1 MRSEDTG
8 RFPVRMKLYQ
18 PFIDEIERLK
28 DKYGDRFLELNGF
41 SEDQLNATNFI
52 DNFID
57 IDNVADATIDQSAN
71 THAKDICTLEN
82 EMPKSQFKLLAFHK
96 FYYEM
101 DKAFGRDR
109 ANEWLEAEWN
119 GHFYMHDAHS
129 ASYLPYCYAY
139 DIDQL
144 VTKGLFFIPKFNA
157 SAPKHLTTYT
167 DFVGEF
173 VSWTSNR
180 TSGAC
185 GLPSFLVYSFYFW
198 KKDVENG
205 YYIKSPEYYR
215 DQEFQRIIYKLN
227 QPFLRISQSSF
238 TNFSI
243 FDHSYFESIFGGKEF
258 PDGTFMIDYE
268 DEIIEYQKAFM
279 EVCSKIRSENM
290 MTFPVI
296 TTSLL
301 RKDGKFVDED
311 FARWAC
317 SHNMKWGD
325 SNFFVSEDVTTLSN
339 CCFDGKQMVLAK
351 SSTAGVIYK
360 TFKELYEMSSDDK
373 KNFTIFHNGSWVKG
387 KVVRQPA
394 RKMYK
399 ITTMNNKTIYV
410 TDNHINPTLRGDIS
424 TTELTTDDYLL
435 FNTSK
440 LHSYKE
446 KDKHLTY
453 AEGFLLGM
461 YLGDGSSQ
469 KMKNMDAVVVNL
481 SLNKSKYEESIDIL
495 NQALE
500 DLDET
505 EYKFHLSKPYNN
517 VYPLA
522 IHSKKVYHFIKKYI
536 HGNRAFNKELDMSVL
551 LQAKKFRRGIL
562 DGYYLTDGGNSNR
575 IYTTSEKLVYQMEA
589 LLTSLGKISIINE
602 SDRRDEGLDIR
613 GQHFNR
619 NFILYCIRW
628 YEGGNRRT
636 EKNVFIRKNNNTYFK
651 IKSIESYKY
660 TDKFV
665 YCFEMKNQD
674 EPYFTLP
681 NGIITHN
688 CRLLSDIKNLG
699 YFNSIGGT
707 ALEVGSI
714 KVNTI
719 NLARLA
725 YESNDKDDYIKN
737 LVYYT
742 KLACDILDR
751 VRYVIKRNAEKGLL
765 PNYTLGVIN
774 MKSQYNTIGIIGVYE
789 TLQHY
794 GLTRVDEFGN
804 TTYTDEGIEF
814 AKEILKT
821 ITDVKNAYMEN
832 KDYSINIEEIPG
844 ERAAAILK
852 EKDQELFPNEKYE
865 LPLYGN
871 QWVPLGIKT
880 SLYNKLRLSAIL
892 DKACSG
898 GSICHINVDNP
909 LTDFDTAWKLMNYI
923 ADQGVTYFA
932 YNYKISACEHNHGF
946 YGETCPYCGEKKTDT
961 YTRIVGYFVP
971 TSSYSSVRKD
981 EFKKRTWM
989 DLNGM
994 SEL

>member
-8 RFPVRMKLYQ
+8 LYPINLKFYK
-18 PFIDEIERLK
+18 PFIDCI
-28 DKYGDRFLELNGF
+28 DKLVKNYGPRFSELNGF
-41 SEDQLNATNFI
+41 SDDQLNYTAYI

-57 IDNVADATIDQSAN
+57 KQNVADATIDQSAN
-71 THAKDICTLEN
+71 THTKDICSLEK
-82 EMPKSQFKLLAFHK
+82 EMPKPHSKLLAFHK
-96 FYYEM
+96 FFYEIS
-101 DKAFGRDR
+101 KEFGVHR
-109 ANEWLEAEWN
+109 AEEWLEAEWN
-119 GHFYMHDAHS
+119 GHFYLHDAHS

-139 DIDQL
+139 DIDKL
-144 VTKGLFFIPKFNA
+144 VKEGLYFIDKFNNQ
-157 SAPKHLTTYT
+157 PPRHLTTFT

-173 VSWTSNR
+173 VSWTANR

-185 GLPSFLVYSFYFW
+185 GLPSFLIYSYYFW
-198 KKDVENG
+198 RKDVEND

-227 QPFLRISQSSF
+227 QPYLRIDQASF
-238 TNFSI
+238 SNFSI
-243 FDHSYFESIFGGKEF
+243 FDHPYFESIFGGKQF
-258 PDGTFMIDYE
+258 PDGTYMIDYE
-268 DEIIEYQKAFM
+268 DEIIEYEKAFM
-279 EVCSKIRSENM
+279 EVCSRIRSENM
-290 MTFPVI
+290 MTYPVI
-296 TTSLL
+296 STSLL
-301 RKDGKFVDED
+301 RKDGKFVDEN

-317 SHNMKWGD
+317 AHNMKWGD
-325 SNFFVSEDVTTLSN
+325 SNFFVSEDVTSLSN
-339 CCFDGKQMVLAK
+339 CC
-351 SSTAGVIYK
+351 
-360 TFKELYEMSSDDK
+360 
-373 KNFTIFHNGSWVKG
+373 
-387 KVVRQPA
+387 
-394 RKMYK
+394 
-399 ITTMNNKTIYV
+399 
-410 TDNHINPTLRGDIS
+410 
-424 TTELTTDDYLL
+424 
-435 FNTSK
+435 
-440 LHSYKE
+440 
-446 KDKHLTY
+446 
-453 AEGFLLGM
+453 
-461 YLGDGSSQ
+461 
-469 KMKNMDAVVVNL
+469 
-481 SLNKSKYEESIDIL
+481 
-495 NQALE
+495 
-500 DLDET
+500 
-505 EYKFHLSKPYNN
+505 
-517 VYPLA
+517 
-522 IHSKKVYHFIKKYI
+522 
-536 HGNRAFNKELDMSVL
+536 
-551 LQAKKFRRGIL
+551 
-562 DGYYLTDGGNSNR
+562 
-575 IYTTSEKLVYQMEA
+575 
-589 LLTSLGKISIINE
+589 
-602 SDRRDEGLDIR
+602 
-613 GQHFNR
+613 
-619 NFILYCIRW
+619 
-628 YEGGNRRT
+628 
-636 EKNVFIRKNNNTYFK
+636 
-651 IKSIESYKY
+651 
-660 TDKFV
+660 
-665 YCFEMKNQD
+665 
-674 EPYFTLP
+674 
-681 NGIITHN
+681 
-688 CRLLSDIKNLG
+688 RLIGDIKNLG

-707 ALEVGSI
+707 ALEVGSV

-794 GLTRVDEFGN
+794 SLTRVDEFGN

-852 EKDQELFPNEKYE
+852 DKDQELFPNEKYE

-994 SEL
+994 SEI

>member
-8 RFPVRMKLYQ
+8 RFPIRMKLYQ

-227 QPFLRISQSSF
+227 QPYLRISQSSF

-279 EVCSKIRSENM
+279 EVCSRIRSENM

-311 FARWAC
+311 FARWTCA
-317 SHNMKWGD
+317 HNMKWGD

-339 CCFDGKQMVLAK
+339 CCFDGSQMVLAK
-351 SSTAGVIYK
+351 SSSHVFHT
-360 TFKELYEMSSDDK
+360 TFKELYETPWKYK

-387 KVVRQPA
+387 KIIRVPA
-394 RKMYK
+394 RKMYRVR
-399 ITTMNNKTIYV
+399 TANNKEIIV
-410 TDNHINPTLRGDIS
+410 TDNHINPTLRGDIQTS
-424 TTELTTDDYLL
+424 KLTTDDYLL
-435 FNTSK
+435 FNTTK
-440 LHSYKE
+440 LSTYKE

-453 AEGFLLGM
+453 EEGFLLGM
-461 YLGDGSSQ
+461 YLGDGSTFNH
-469 KMKNMDAVVVNL
+469 KKFNAVIVNL
-481 SLNKSKYEESIDIL
+481 SLNKEKYENSIDIL
-495 NQALE
+495 EKALE
-500 DLDET
+500 DIGET
-505 EYKFHLSKPYNN
+505 EYTFHLSKEYNN
-517 VYPLA
+517 VYPVS
-522 IHSKKVYHFIKKYI
+522 IHSHKVYEFIKKYV
-536 HGNRAFNKELDMSVL
+536 HGNYAYDKELDMKVL
-551 LQAKKFRRGIL
+551 LQSKKFRRGIL
-562 DGYYLTDGGNSNR
+562 DGYYLTDGGNTNR
-575 IYTTSEKLVYQMEA
+575 IYTTSENLVYQIEA
-589 LLTSLGKISIINE
+589 LLTSLGKNSTIDI
-602 SDRRDEGLDIR
+602 SDRRDEPVIIR
-613 GQHFNR
+613 DKSYKR
-619 NFILYCIRW
+619 NFPLYCIRW
-628 YEGGNRRT
+628 YNGGNRRT
-636 EKNVFIRKNNNTYFK
+636 EKNVFIKKNNNMYFR
-651 IKSIESYKY
+651 IVSIEPYK
-660 TDKFV
+660 TDDEYV
-665 YCFEMKNQD
+665 YCFEMANVD

-725 YESNDKDDYIKN
+725 YENQTKEDYLNSLKK
-737 LVYYT
+737 YT
-742 KLACDILDR
+742 GLACDILDR
-751 VRYVIKRNAEKGLL
+751 VRHNIKRNVEKGLL
-765 PNYTLGVIN
+765 PNYTNGIIN
-774 MKSQYNTIGIIGVYE
+774 MKSQYNTIGIIGIYE

-794 GLTRVDEFGN
+794 GLTEKDVFGN
-804 TTYTDEGIEF
+804 TYYTDEGIEF
-814 AKEILKT
+814 AKDILKT
-821 ITDVKNAYMEN
+821 ITDTKNEYASN

-844 ERAAAILK
+844 ERAAAILM
-852 EKDQELFPNEKYE
+852 EKDKELFPNETYE

-871 QWVPLGIKT
+871 QWVPLGVKT
-880 SLYNKLRLSAIL
+880 TLQEKLKLSAIL

-898 GSICHINVDNP
+898 GSICHINVDTP
-909 LTDFDTAWKLMNYI
+909 LTDFNTAWKLLNYI
-923 ADQGVTYFA
+923 SDQGVIYFA
-932 YNYKISACEHNHGF
+932 YNYKISACAKNHGF
-946 YGETCPYCGEKKTDT
+946 YGDTCPTCGGSKVDT
-961 YTRIVGYFVP
+961 YSRIVGYLVP
-971 TSSYSSVRKD
+971 TSNFSATRKD

-994 SEL
+994 SEI